1 MTTRTV
7 SLFWIVVIHSC
18 SSGTDKSVLG
28 CFSNS
33 MFLSMGGVELCMDHQ
48 EFKND
53 YAGGTIPFDLTVR
66 VEDEDGNRVPRIR
79 CNKCDEHFAE
89 EEFEWVDSVV
99 HEEDGRVDVES
110 ITLECG
116 GCGGRMVAR

>member
-1 MTTRTV
+1 
-7 SLFWIVVIHSC
+7 
-18 SSGTDKSVLG
+18 
-28 CFSNS
+28 
-33 MFLSMGGVELCMDHQ
+33 MDHQ